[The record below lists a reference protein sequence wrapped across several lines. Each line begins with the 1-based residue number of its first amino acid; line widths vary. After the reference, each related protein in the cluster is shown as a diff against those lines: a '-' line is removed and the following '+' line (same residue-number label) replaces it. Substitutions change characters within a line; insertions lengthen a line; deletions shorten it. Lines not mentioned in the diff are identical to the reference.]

1 MMLLLC
7 RIAGYS
13 QSDSV
18 VAAGKY
24 HGSGNFNRAKIAIDA
39 ASQNPKT
46 KNNAYTWYL
55 RSFIYKDMYKTQE
68 KNNKQSTSRMESLKS
83 CKKTIEI
90 DTDNDNKLLA
100 DSLKWMS
107 DFKKMKNEK
116 ISDTAMTRKQEIKSQ
131 VIKITEQ
138 LNKISEGRMEIA
150 GRKSDMKQ
158 ILKFLSASFYNDY
171 VGVLDEN
178 NYEDA
183 IVNFNFFKENMQFA
197 DSGYNLTPK
206 TVEFK
211 MALATIYEKIFN
223 ADQKKNK
230 NFFDKAE
237 TQYKDVLLLDANNV
251 TANYNLAM
259 IYYNCSVSVI
269 NSMNSETDIVEL
281 MSLQDGCIDLFKK
294 SLPYMLKA
302 YELNPKR
309 IETLKG
315 LQGIYFSL
323 SEVEKSDEIKK
334 QIQALEK

>member
-1 MMLLLC
+1 MMFLLC
-7 RIAGYS
+7 GALCYAQTDSIA
-13 QSDSV
+13 
-18 VAAGKY
+18 VAEKY
-24 HGSGNFNRAKIAIDA
+24 HASGDFNRAKIAIDA
-39 ASQNPKT
+39 AAKNPAT

-55 RSFIYKDMYKTQE
+55 RSFIYKDIYKTQE
-68 KNNKQSTSRMESLKS
+68 KTNKKSPSRTESIISSKRS
-83 CKKTIEI
+83 IELGK
-90 DTDNDNKLLA
+90 NK
-100 DSLKWMS
+100 
-107 DFKKMKNEK
+107 
-116 ISDTAMTRKQEIKSQ
+116 
-131 VIKITEQ
+131 
-138 LNKISEGRMEIA
+138 GEIA
-150 GRKSDMKQ
+150 DLKQ
-158 ILKFLSASFYNDY
+158 IVKFISASFYNDY
-171 VGVLDEN
+171 VGILDQN

-183 IVNFNFFKENMQFA
+183 ITNFTLFKENMQFA
-197 DSGYNLTPK
+197 DSNYNFTPK
-206 TVEFK
+206 TIEFK

-230 NFFDKAE
+230 LFFDKAE
-237 TQYKDVLLLDANNV
+237 ALYKEVLQLDANNI

-259 IYYNCSVSVI
+259 LYYNYSVSTI